1 MRSAENLRKRR
12 VVIITIM
19 GLIAVFHL
27 LDVEPF
33 LSPGLFSLYA
43 GYFSDIVLPFGCYF
57 LLCMTE
63 KDLAIL
69 KHWWVKSMMVFLL
82 PAAVEI
88 CQYFGIPVLG
98 ATYDPRDFI
107 MYAAGAITAALIEKL
122 FFFRI
127 FSFWKDG

>member
-1 MRSAENLRKRR
+1 M
-12 VVIITIM
+12 VIITIM
-19 GLIAVFHL
+19 GLIAALHL
-27 LDVEPF
+27 LDVEQF
-33 LSPGLFSLYA
+33 LSRELFSLYA

-69 KHWWVKSMMVFLL
+69 KHWWVKSCAVFLL
-82 PAAVEI
+82 PAAAEI

-122 FFFRI
+122 IFPRVFR
-127 FSFWKDG
+127 FWNDG